1 MKTLKFLTVLL
12 SVFSLLSV
20 NTAVAEPTHNNEVG
34 LYTNDDGT
42 GATGTYIM
50 DAPVDVYLVL
60 TRPTDVENGDAPYT
74 FIRAYELTLA
84 FDPVPNDDLILLDA
98 VLPPEN
104 VDIGLRKDI
113 NEGFLDFTVGLAG
126 PASLPV
132 TNESAVL
139 VTLTFMNTNP
149 GMTAISLEPT
159 TSTSIPGQMDYI
171 GEVVT
176 DIRVM
181 YSMGGSHEAPVFMFN
196 DEAVVV
202 EDASFGSVKAL
213 YR

>member
-1 MKTLKFLTVLL
+1 MKTVKTIVIVL
-12 SVFSLLSV
+12 SVFTLLSV
-20 NTAVAEPTHNNEVG
+20 NTAIAEPTHNNEVG

-50 DAPVDVYLVL
+50 DTPVDVYLVL
-60 TRPTDVENGDAPYT
+60 TRPTDVENGDAPYSY
-74 FIRAYELTLA
+74 ILAYELTLT
-84 FDPVPNDDLILLDA
+84 FNPVPTGDLFLLDA

-113 NEGFLDFTVGLAG
+113 NEGFLDFTVGLAS

-139 VTLTFMNTNP
+139 VTLTFMNSNP
-149 GMTAISLEPT
+149 GMTAISLGPT
-159 TSTSIPGQMDYI
+159 TRTSTPGEMDYI
-171 GEVVT
+171 GENNP
-176 DIRVM
+176 DIRIM

-196 DEAVVV
+196 GEAVAV
-202 EDASFGSVKAL
+202 ENESFGSVKAL

>member
-1 MKTLKFLTVLL
+1 MKTVKAIVIAL
-12 SVFSLLSV
+12 SVFSLLSFNIV
-20 NTAVAEPTHNNEVG
+20 LAEPTHNNEVG

-42 GATGTYIM
+42 GATGTYVM
-50 DAPVDVYLVL
+50 EAPVDVYLVL
-60 TRPTDVENGDAPYT
+60 TRPTDVENGDMPYT
-74 FIRAYELTLA
+74 FIRAYELTLT
-84 FDPVPNDDLILLDA
+84 FDPVPSGDLLLIDT

-113 NEGFLDFTVGLAG
+113 NGGFLDFTVGLATS
-126 PASLPV
+126 ASLPV

-139 VTLTFMNTNP
+139 VTLSFMNFDP
-149 GMTAISLEPT
+149 GMTAISLGPT

-171 GEVVT
+171 GEVVE

-196 DEAVVV
+196 DEAVAV
-202 EDASFGSVKAL
+202 ENESFGSVKAL

>member
-1 MKTLKFLTVLL
+1 MKTLKTLAVIL

-20 NTAVAEPTHNNEVG
+20 NIALAEPTHNNEVG

-42 GATGTYIM
+42 GATGTYVM
-50 DAPVDVYLVL
+50 NAPVDVYLVL

-74 FIRAYELTLA
+74 FIRAFELTLA
-84 FDPVPNDDLILLDA
+84 FDPVPNNNLLLVDS
-98 VLPPEN
+98 VLPPGN

-113 NEGFLDFTVGLAG
+113 DGGFLDFTVGLATDT
-126 PASLPV
+126 SLPV

-139 VTLTFMNTNP
+139 VTLTFINFNT

>member
-1 MKTLKFLTVLL
+1 
-12 SVFSLLSV
+12 
-20 NTAVAEPTHNNEVG
+20 
-34 LYTNDDGT
+34 
-42 GATGTYIM
+42 M
-50 DAPVDVYLVL
+50 DTPVDVYLVL
-60 TRPTDVENGDAPYT
+60 TRHTDVENGDAPYS
-74 FIRAYELTLA
+74 FILAYELTLT
-84 FDPVPNDDLILLDA
+84 FNPVPNDDLFLLDA

-113 NEGFLDFTVGLAG
+113 NEDFLDFTVGLAT

-149 GMTAISLEPT
+149 GMTAISLGPT
-159 TSTSIPGQMDYI
+159 TRTSTPGEMDYI
-171 GEVVT
+171 GENNP

-196 DEAVVV
+196 DEAVAV
-202 EDASFGSVKAL
+202 ENASFGSVKAL

>member
-1 MKTLKFLTVLL
+1 MRTLKILTVFLA
-12 SVFSLLSV
+12 VFSLLTV
-20 NTAVAEPTHNNEVG
+20 NIAVAEPTHNNEVG

-42 GATGTYIM
+42 GATGTYVM
-50 DAPVDVYLVL
+50 ETPVDVYLVL
-60 TRPTDVENGDAPYT
+60 TRPTDDENRDAPYS
-74 FIRAYELTLA
+74 FILAYELTLT
-84 FDPVPNDDLILLDA
+84 FDPVPNNDLFLIDA

-113 NEGFLDFTVGLAG
+113 NEGFLDFTVGLASS
-126 PASLPV
+126 ASLPV

-149 GMTAISLEPT
+149 GMTAISLGPALR
-159 TSTSIPGQMDYI
+159 TSTPGEMDYI
-171 GEVVT
+171 GENNQ

-181 YSMGGSHEAPVFMFN
+181 YSMAGDHEAPVFMFN
-196 DEAVVV
+196 GEAVVV
-202 EDASFGSVKAL
+202 ENASFGSVKAL